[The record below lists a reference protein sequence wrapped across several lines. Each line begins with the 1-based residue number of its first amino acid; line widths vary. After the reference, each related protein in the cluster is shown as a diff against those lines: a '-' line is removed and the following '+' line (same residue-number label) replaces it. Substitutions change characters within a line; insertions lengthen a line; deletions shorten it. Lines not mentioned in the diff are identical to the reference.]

1 MTELA
6 VNNAD
11 EDKDEVQDKAQTAHW
26 YLIHTKPQQELRAL
40 QNLERQ
46 GYVCFYPKLTTEKL
60 KREVLA
66 LVQAPLFPRYLFVQ
80 SNPNQSM
87 SPIYSTQG
95 VSRLVRFGVE
105 AARVAHTLIE
115 ILQNGQTSL
124 EESPQRLFTVGE
136 QLLLT
141 EGPFAGFSAIYQ
153 MQDSDQRVIV
163 LIEMLGRMSKLKVAP
178 HMLRKLA

>member
-1 MTELA
+1 MTELT

-11 EDKDEVQDKAQTAHW
+11 EDKDGVQTSHW

-60 KREVLA
+60 KRGALA
-66 LVQAPLFPRYLFVQ
+66 LVEAPLFPRYLFLQ
-80 SNPNQSM
+80 SDPRQSM
-87 SPIYSTQG
+87 APIYSTQG

-105 AARVAHTLIE
+105 AARVDPTLIK
-115 ILQNGQTSL
+115 LLKNGQTSL
-124 EESPQRLFTVGE
+124 EESPKRLFAAGDN
-136 QLLLT
+136 LLLT

-153 MQDSDQRVIV
+153 MKDSDQRVIV
-163 LIEMLGRMSKLKVAP
+163 LIEMLGRVSRLKVAP
-178 HMLRKLA
+178 HILRKAA